1 MEPLIG
7 GPTSPFRSHNTPLPP
22 DSQQPRELSD
32 FSFYKSVNAADCKA
46 LQSTYRRG
54 KRSAEASKLK
64 SLQTQDTFKRDA
76 LRTIIR
82 CLSSAAAAVAA
93 VAAAVGAAA
102 VAAAVAVG
110 AAAVVAAAV
119 GSERRW
125 LAFGVS
131 CWGFLTFSEFPGPL
145 SAKALSSPQ
154 RSLLIDIWSHLFRR
168 CFDDS
173 VKLTAENVND
183 EVPRLFKEIGVDWGV
198 RTAERAKEQQ
208 QHQQQQHQQQQHQQQ
223 QQQTSEVYAQWP
235 HHLAALSWL
244 CELLIYENE
253 FFYQEEEAAELQGR
267 SDLVGR
273 LMAAAYAQSG
283 KDVHA
288 VKASVLG
295 QLHALN
301 GEAEAAHQQL
311 QQQLQQRQQQLA
323 SVEAELRDNASL
335 MVSSSSRN
343 SGNSS
348 NSSSSNGSSSNGSS
362 SSSNRSNC
370 SSNSTSSSHTS
381 SSSSSNSSSCC
392 GESRAATAAAERDS
406 LLQQQK
412 ELQREVNQ
420 LEERIK
426 AQGIDKAELER
437 IRHDIAR
444 LREGLV
450 HRTKEIEGLSEALQ
464 TLIDQL
470 LLLLLLLLQ
479 VADDSEKLRIAG
491 HSVSLH
497 EAREATAA
505 AAPANVLV
513 AAIVAVAAVADGV
526 VAAAVYV
533 AVAAATIASAVAAV
547 ASATTAIAVSVAAAA
562 TVAPAVAAAA
572 GVAFAA
578 TAAAAA
584 SNWGLAIS
592 VNESISSIIQL
603 AASAKLQT
611 VEAWASLP
619 KLETFAA
626 AAADNAAAA
635 AVAAAAAS
643 CDIKRAT
650 NEILGVDWPALKT
663 EMLRLMKLEEQAE
676 AETNQ
681 QRQRA
686 EKEIERL
693 KKAIKDLIASRKTLE
708 KRMQLVQ
715 EDLQQQQQQQQAELQ
730 QLEEAERQHLAGVR
744 EAKQQQQQEQQQLQ
758 RRVQQQQQ
766 LLQQEDRQQQQEAA
780 SAIAALQQQQREAL
794 QQKRQLLQQLQLLT
808 ETKHAECCAVE
819 QQLLELREALTP
831 SPKAQQQHRVSSV

>member
-7 GPTSPFRSHNTPLPP
+7 GPTSPFRSNNTNTPLPP
-22 DSQQPRELSD
+22 DSQQPRDLSD

-82 CLSSAAAAVAA
+82 
-93 VAAAVGAAA
+93 
-102 VAAAVAVG
+102 
-110 AAAVVAAAV
+110 
-119 GSERRW
+119 
-125 LAFGVS
+125 
-131 CWGFLTFSEFPGPL
+131 FLTFSEFPGPL

-183 EVPRLFKEIGVDWGV
+183 EVPRLFKEIGYPFPISKSAMLAPG
-198 RTAERAKEQQ
+198 TG
-208 QHQQQQHQQQQHQQQ
+208 H
-223 QQQTSEVYAQWP
+223 QWP

-253 FFYQEEEAAELQGR
+253 FFYQEEEVAELQGR

-273 LMAAAYAQSG
+273 LMAAAYAQGG
-283 KDVHA
+283 KDVNA

-323 SVEAELRDNASL
+323 GVEAELRDNASL
-335 MVSSSSRN
+335 MKLIEELTKQESSIRA
-343 SGNSS
+343 GIAE
-348 NSSSSNGSSSNGSS
+348 
-362 SSSNRSNC
+362 
-370 SSNSTSSSHTS
+370 TKAEIAQQ
-381 SSSSSNSSSCC
+381 
-392 GESRAATAAAERDS
+392 ESRAAAAAAERDT

-450 HRTKEIEGLSEALQ
+450 HRAKVRFK
-464 TLIDQL
+464 L
-470 LLLLLLLLQ
+470 LLLLLMLLLQ
-479 VADDSEKLRIAG
+479 VADDTEKLRIAG
-491 HSVSLH
+491 H
-497 EAREATAA
+497 
-505 AAPANVLV
+505 
-513 AAIVAVAAVADGV
+513 
-526 VAAAVYV
+526 
-533 AVAAATIASAVAAV
+533 
-547 ASATTAIAVSVAAAA
+547 
-562 TVAPAVAAAA
+562 
-572 GVAFAA
+572 
-578 TAAAAA
+578 
-584 SNWGLAIS
+584 S

-603 AASAKLQT
+603 AASAKVQT
-611 VEAWASLP
+611 AEAWASLP

-626 AAADNAAAA
+626 AAADNAAV

-650 NEILGVDWPALKT
+650 NEILGVDWPALKA

-676 AETNQ
+676 AQTNQ

-686 EKEIERL
+686 EKEIDRL
-693 KKAIKDLIASRKTLE
+693 KRAIKDLIASRKTRE

-758 RRVQQQQQ
+758 RRVLQQQQQ
-766 LLQQEDRQQQQEAA
+766 LQQEDRQQQQEAA

-794 QQKRQLLQQLQLLT
+794 QQKNQFLQLLQLLT

-819 QQLLELREALTP
+819 QQLLELTEALAP
-831 SPKAQQQHRVSSV
+831 SPKAQQQRISSLETHLPS

>member
-7 GPTSPFRSHNTPLPP
+7 GPTSPFRSNNTPLPP

-82 CLSSAAAAVAA
+82 SIICCCCCCCCCCCRSAAVADAA
-93 VAAAVGAAA
+93 VAAADSA
-102 VAAAVAVG
+102 
-110 AAAVVAAAV
+110 
-119 GSERRW
+119 GS
-125 LAFGVS
+125 L
-131 CWGFLTFSEFPGPL
+131 WGRARMQASPKQFLTFSEFPGPL

-154 RSLLIDIWSHLFRR
+154 RSLLIDIWSHLFSPIFPSQAGRWLGSIWWKEEQQGR

-173 VKLTAENVND
+173 VKLTADNVND
-183 EVPRLFKEIGVDWGV
+183 EVPRLFKEIGVCMGRVDWGV
-198 RTAERAKEQQ
+198 RTAERP
-208 QHQQQQHQQQQHQQQ
+208 QQQQHHQHQQQ
-223 QQQTSEVYAQWP
+223 QQTPEVYAQVPFP
-235 HHLAALSWL
+235 HQQERDACAWDRPPMASSLGGIELA
-244 CELLIYENE
+244 
-253 FFYQEEEAAELQGR
+253 GR

-323 SVEAELRDNASL
+323 GVEAELRDNASL
-335 MVSSSSRN
+335 MVRKRIMR
-343 SGNSS
+343 GFLYF
-348 NSSSSNGSSSNGSS
+348 
-362 SSSNRSNC
+362 C
-370 SSNSTSSSHTS
+370 VVVAAQ
-381 SSSSSNSSSCC
+381 
-392 GESRAATAAAERDS
+392 ESRAAAAAAERGT
-406 LLQQQK
+406 LLQQQQ
-412 ELQREVNQ
+412 ELQREVHQ
-420 LEERIK
+420 LEDRIK

-464 TLIDQL
+464 TLMD
-470 LLLLLLLLQ
+470 Q

-497 EAREATAA
+497 AALAATAA
-505 AAPANVLV
+505 
-513 AAIVAVAAVADGV
+513 
-526 VAAAVYV
+526 VAAAAAILIVAAAV
-533 AVAAATIASAVAAV
+533 AVAAAAIAAAAVADPAAVAVAVAA
-547 ASATTAIAVSVAAAA
+547 IAAAVFA
-562 TVAPAVAAAA
+562 DAAAVCIAVAAAA
-572 GVAFAA
+572 AVA
-578 TAAAAA
+578 
-584 SNWGLAIS
+584 
-592 VNESISSIIQL
+592 VNECISSIIQL

-619 KLETFAA
+619 KLDTFAA

-676 AETNQ
+676 AE
-681 QRQRA
+681 
-686 EKEIERL
+686 
-693 KKAIKDLIASRKTLE
+693 
-708 KRMQLVQ
+708 

-730 QLEEAERQHLAGVR
+730 QLEEAERQHLEGVR

-758 RRVQQQQQ
+758 HRVQQQQQ

-819 QQLLELREALTP
+819 QQLLELREALAP
-831 SPKAQQQHRVSSV
+831 SPKVQQHRVSSLETHLHS